1 VSVVQLTDTH
11 IVRDDARS
19 FGIDTAR
26 YLQDAIAAIN
36 ALDPKPEYAV
46 VTGDVANFG
55 TTDEYARFRDIM
67 EALEIPYVAIPGNH
81 DDRDRMRE
89 VLPPHTF
96 RGASG
101 ASGASVRFAVDEFSI
116 RLIGLDANAPRPW
129 PGAYVDR
136 ATTDW
141 LDRILGERPQTPT
154 IVAVHQPPFR
164 TGLHYLDV
172 LGFVGSRGL
181 RAVVDRH
188 PQVARVISGHIHC
201 VRSARWKG
209 AIACSAPS
217 TAPQKI
223 PLLFMERQIVG
234 IRSEAPGFALHALG
248 DRGQMKTTV
257 YRRDE
262 TGRYAPA

>member
-1 VSVVQLTDTH
+1 MSVVQLTDTH
-11 IVRDDARS
+11 IVGDDS
-19 FGIDTAR
+19 SYFGIDTAR
-26 YLQDAIAAIN
+26 YLHDAIAAVN
-36 ALDPKPEYAV
+36 ALEPKPEYAV

-55 TTDEYARFRDIM
+55 TTAEYARFRDIM
-67 EALEIPYVAIPGNH
+67 EALDMPYVVIPGNH
-81 DDRDRMRE
+81 DDRDRLRE
-89 VLPPHTF
+89 VLPRHTF
-96 RGASG
+96 REARGASI
-101 ASGASVRFAVDEFSI
+101 RFAVEDFSI
-116 RLIGLDANAPRPW
+116 RLVGMDANAPRPW

-141 LDRILGERPQTPT
+141 LDRTLGERPRIPT

-164 TGLHYLDV
+164 TGLHYLDL

-188 PQVARVISGHIHC
+188 PQVGRVISGHIHC
-201 VRSARWKG
+201 VRTARWKA

-234 IRSEAPGFALHALG
+234 IRSEAPGFAVHALG
-248 DRGQMKTTV
+248 DRGQMQTTV

-262 TGRYAPA
+262 TGRYVPA